1 MKKVAITLAGLA
13 LLVIIGVSSVIG
25 MRNRL
30 VSAEE
35 TVNEAWAQV
44 ENVYQRRA
52 DLIPNLVSTVKG
64 YASHERETLQAVI
77 EARSRIGQVEA
88 QGGARQALTSPE
100 QFSKF
105 EAAQNSLS
113 NALGRLMVV
122 VERYPDLKANENF
135 LALQSQLEGTENRIA
150 VERRRFNELVRHY
163 NVMIRQFPTSL
174 AAALFGF
181 ERKPFF
187 SMSPGAEQVPQVTF

>member
-1 MKKVAITLAGLA
+1 
-13 LLVIIGVSSVIG
+13 
-25 MRNRL
+25 
-30 VSAEE
+30 
-35 TVNEAWAQV
+35 
-44 ENVYQRRA
+44 
-52 DLIPNLVSTVKG
+52 
-64 YASHERETLQAVI
+64 
-77 EARSRIGQVEA
+77 
-88 QGGARQALTSPE
+88 
-100 QFSKF
+100 
-105 EAAQNSLS
+105 
-113 NALGRLMVV
+113 MVV